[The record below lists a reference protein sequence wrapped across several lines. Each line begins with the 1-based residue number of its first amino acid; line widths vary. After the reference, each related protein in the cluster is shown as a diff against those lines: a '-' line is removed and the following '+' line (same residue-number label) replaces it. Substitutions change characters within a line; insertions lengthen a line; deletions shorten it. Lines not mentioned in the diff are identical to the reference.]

1 MTPRRP
7 FRGKVSHFENETN
20 SYVTESR
27 NGEWE
32 WEQKW
37 VIKNEKF
44 FIFVVVVVVLGSL

>member
-7 FRGKVSHFENETN
+7 FRGKVRHFENETN

-32 WEQKW
+32 WENKMG
-37 VIKNEKF
+37 N
-44 FIFVVVVVVLGSL
+44 